1 MIRDR
6 IRIRVWMVWWYMDAQ
21 TAARF
26 GSTDP
31 Y

>member
-1 MIRDR
+1 
-6 IRIRVWMVWWYMDAQ
+6 MDAQ

-31 Y
+31 CWQ

>member
-1 MIRDR
+1 
-6 IRIRVWMVWWYMDAQ
+6 MDAQ

-31 Y
+31 YRR

>member
-1 MIRDR
+1 
-6 IRIRVWMVWWYMDAQ
+6 MDAQ

-31 Y
+31 YWQ

>member
-1 MIRDR
+1 
-6 IRIRVWMVWWYMDAQ
+6 MVWIVWYMNAL

-31 Y
+31 YWQ